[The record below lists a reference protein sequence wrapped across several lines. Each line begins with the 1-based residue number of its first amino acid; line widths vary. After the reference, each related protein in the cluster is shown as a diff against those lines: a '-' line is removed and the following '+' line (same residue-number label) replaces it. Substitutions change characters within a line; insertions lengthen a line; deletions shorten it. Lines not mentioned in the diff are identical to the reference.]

1 MFEAR
6 VAQFYRAKGYE
17 VHESPKVR
25 GSSENV
31 YAVAMVADGP
41 LGALLISFGDA
52 GGIDAA
58 ELGRVRTMARDIG
71 ATPVIATPTLTP
83 DLRRLAAQM
92 GVVVV
97 DDGMVSDDGPLPKE
111 LPNLEA
117 RPDLLRRDM
126 DAHPWPASGR
136 AFSLAAAQSVPTGA
150 RDVDELIAALH
161 QPAVTAKPTPA
172 PSLVA
177 PQTAPPTSALPSAAA
192 AMPVQ
197 ASAQGTV
204 QGTKFSWLN
213 GGQALMQSQAKPAT
227 EVSLS
232 DVFGAKAGAAAQ
244 RPAAEHEALLV
255 AKPPVLQRAQLAAW
269 TSYDTMRDWPWKT
282 IILAVCGGG
291 LLVLFLRWLVP

>member
-1 MFEAR
+1 VFEAR

-17 VHESPKVR
+17 VHENPKVR

-71 ATPVIATPTLTP
+71 ATPVIATPTMTP

-92 GVVVV
+92 AVVVV
-97 DDGMVSDDGPLPKE
+97 DESMVTDTGPLPKE

-136 AFSLAAAQSVPTGA
+136 AFSLAAAQAAPAGA

-177 PQTAPPTSALPSAAA
+177 PQVVAPTPAPAPGPSHVTAQATAP
-192 AMPVQ
+192 
-197 ASAQGTV
+197 
-204 QGTKFSWLN
+204 GTKFSWLN
-213 GGQALMQSQAKPAT
+213 GGQTLMQSETKPAT
-227 EVSLS
+227 EFTLS
-232 DVFGAKAGAAAQ
+232 DVFSARPGSTPA
-244 RPAAEHEALLV
+244 RPAAEHEELLV
-255 AKPPVLQRAQLAAW
+255 AKPPVLQRAQVAAW
-269 TSYDTMRDWPWKT
+269 TSYDTVRDWPWKT

-291 LLVLFLRWLVP
+291 LLVLFIRWFA